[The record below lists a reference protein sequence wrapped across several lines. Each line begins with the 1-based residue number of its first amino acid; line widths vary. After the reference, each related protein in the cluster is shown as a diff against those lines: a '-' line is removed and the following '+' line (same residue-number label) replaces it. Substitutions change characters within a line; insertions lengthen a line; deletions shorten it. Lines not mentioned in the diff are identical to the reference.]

1 MNEKE
6 AKEIIKESER
16 KAIDDAC
23 NALRGH
29 VRLTEECIAQLV
41 ASLCNVRVRDMLMD
55 KGRSPFS
62 LARGLY
68 WYTIKQVF
76 NVTNDYISKASTKH
90 THFKISCVRLA
101 ISNMSMLIQKDSI
114 WQKRWY
120 IIKRVIDEIYK
131 VDEL

>member
-55 KGRSPFS
+55 KG
-62 LARGLY
+62 
-68 WYTIKQVF
+68 
-76 NVTNDYISKASTKH
+76 STKH